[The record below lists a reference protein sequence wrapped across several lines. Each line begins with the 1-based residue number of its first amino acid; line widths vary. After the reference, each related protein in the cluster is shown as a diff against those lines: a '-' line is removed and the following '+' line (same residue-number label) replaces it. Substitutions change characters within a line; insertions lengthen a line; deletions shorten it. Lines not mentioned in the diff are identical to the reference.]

1 MTKNTFDYKNH
12 LLNLCKLLKKLY
24 KTIKAKLN
32 LNLISLLKNCLKK
45 IKKTLKKI
53 QKQKNIQ

>member
-45 IKKTLKKI
+45 IKKP
-53 QKQKNIQ
+53 

>member
-12 LLNLCKLLKKLY
+12 LLNLCKLLKNLY
-24 KTIKAKLN
+24 KAIKAKLN
-32 LNLISLLKNCLKK
+32 LSLISLLKNCLKK

-53 QKQKNIQ
+53 QQQKNIQ